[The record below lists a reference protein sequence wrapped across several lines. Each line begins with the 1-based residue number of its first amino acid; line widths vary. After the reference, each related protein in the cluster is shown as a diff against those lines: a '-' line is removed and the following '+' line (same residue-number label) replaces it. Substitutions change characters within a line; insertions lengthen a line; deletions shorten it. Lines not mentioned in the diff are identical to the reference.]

1 MAWSLWL
8 QHCCGGGKKKK
19 MLNLFRFMQVFWLV
33 LFVAVV
39 VLCISAVLG
48 IWTTMTEHIREVDSY
63 RNSLEE
69 AHLRV
74 RVGNSLPS
82 SVQLSQAALKS
93 PEKGTEKLLSASAS
107 SNDPEPPIGHKK
119 IFSEEILSVHAPVTS
134 DVMGNLGAPS
144 VVTSE
149 AVEDWLRDRW
159 QSARNMQG
167 EPIPGEHWLE
177 IDLGRRSMI
186 TKILLDWEQAF
197 CTDYTVFGHNGAKVK
212 GPGETQD
219 AVFLDLKELASGRE
233 ARTSQP
239 SKQHVLHEL
248 LLPPPPPSHS
258 RKTKGSYRFIRLV
271 MHRPATQ
278 WAPSLWRFQV
288 YGWRR

>member
-1 MAWSLWL
+1 
-8 QHCCGGGKKKK
+8 
-19 MLNLFRFMQVFWLV
+19 MLNLFRFMQMFWLA
-33 LFVAVV
+33 LFVSVV
-39 VLCISAVLG
+39 VLCISSVLG
-48 IWTTMTEHIREVDSY
+48 IWRTITKHIREVDSY
-63 RNSLEE
+63 RNTLEE
-69 AHLRV
+69 THLRV
-74 RVGNSLPS
+74 RVGNSLS
-82 SVQLSQAALKS
+82 LVGQHSQEALKS
-93 PEKGTEKLLSASAS
+93 LEKGTENLSASR
-107 SNDPEPPIGHKK
+107 NDPDPPIGHKK
-119 IFSEEILSVHAPVTS
+119 VFSEEILSVHAPVTS

-149 AVEDWLRDRW
+149 NVEDWLRDRW

-167 EPIPGEHWLE
+167 EPVPGEHWLE

-212 GPGETQD
+212 GPDDTSLTTPIY
-219 AVFLDLKELASGRE
+219 LDWKELTSGRE

-239 SKQHVLHEL
+239 SKQHVYHEL

-288 YGWRR
+288 YGWQR